1 MSLQAVWHI
10 ARRELRALFDHPTGY
25 ILLVVFLA
33 VTNFLYFRQLFL
45 VQVATL
51 RPMLE
56 FLPWTF
62 LFFVPA
68 VTMRA
73 IAEDAR
79 SGTLEVVLAQPVTE
93 LELVLGK
100 YAGQLLFVWSALA
113 LTVPVAVGLSF
124 GADLQVGVMVAQYV
138 GAGLLAAGLTA
149 IGLWASSV
157 TPNQITAFIV
167 AVAVM
172 FPLILVGLNPLI
184 VGLPPVLASVAAN
197 LGVLSHFQNIARG
210 VIDLRDAVYF
220 LTLAAIFL
228 AFAHLAVT
236 GRRLAPRGEALG
248 RLRLGTALI
257 AITLVV
263 VNLFGRHI
271 GGRLDL
277 TPGNAYT
284 LSPYMK
290 ELLGELDDLV
300 TLTLFVSPEL
310 PPSVSLVKR
319 DIEDLLSD
327 IESAGGSNVRVL
339 SLDPT
344 DDEEGA
350 NEARSLGI
358 PPVQFN
364 VIGQSE
370 LSVKEG
376 YLGIAVQYA
385 DGVETI
391 PFVERTDDLEYRL
404 ASFVRSLTRTERPAV
419 GLVTQ
424 AEPGSGNSFQILREE
439 LERIYEVRSLSAYD
453 SAPALDGLESLV
465 IVGNPGVAPSFPVEA
480 YRAFV
485 DGGGGLLVMASG
497 MQRVPQ
503 GFMAQPAPVLWNR
516 VLEPFGVSI
525 RSDMVF
531 DLASNERVQAPAQ
544 GGQFQLIVNYPF
556 WMRALSTRAS
566 TVNRDI
572 DAVLTPWA
580 STIDTSAA
588 TPGTVTPLLT
598 SSRAAGTEVAQV
610 IVAPQRRDY
619 PQDSLSIQL
628 VAALVDAAAA
638 DSTTGT
644 GRVVVV
650 GNADFVSDRFVQ
662 GSPAG
667 AVFALNAVDWLAQEN
682 ALIAIR
688 AKDRSPPPLVLES
701 DVARDAV
708 KYGNLVGV
716 PLLLTLVGVVRLWR
730 RKRRSRLTYRPASVP
745 EGA

>member
-1 MSLQAVWHI
+1 MSPQMTWHI
-10 ARRELRALFDHPTGY
+10 ARRELRALFDQPTGY

-73 IAEDAR
+73 VAEDAR

-100 YAGQLLFVWSALA
+100 YLGQLLFVWSALA
-113 LTVPVAVGLSF
+113 LTVPVAIGLSF
-124 GADLQVGVMVAQYV
+124 GADLQVGVIVAQYV
-138 GAGLLAAGLTA
+138 GAALLAAGLSA
-149 IGLWASSV
+149 VGLWASSV
-157 TPNQITAFIV
+157 TRNQITAFIL

-184 VGLPPVLASVAAN
+184 VGLPPVLATVAAN

-220 LTLAAIFL
+220 VTLAAIFL
-228 AFAHLAVT
+228 AFAHLAVM
-236 GRRLAPRGEALG
+236 GKRLSPHRETRG

-284 LSPYMK
+284 LSPYTK
-290 ELLGELDDLV
+290 ELLRGLDDLV
-300 TLTLFVSPEL
+300 TFKLFVSPEL
-310 PPSVSLVKR
+310 PPTVSLVKR
-319 DIEDLLSD
+319 DIEDLFGD

-344 DDEEGA
+344 DDEDA
-350 NEARSLGI
+350 ASEARSLGI
-358 PPVQFN
+358 PPIQFN

-385 DGVETI
+385 DGAESI

-404 ASFVRSLTRTERPAV
+404 ASFVRSLTRTERPVV

-424 AEPGSGNSFQILREE
+424 PEPGSGSSFQMLREE
-439 LERIYEVRSLSAYD
+439 LERTYEVRSLSAYD
-453 SAPALDGLESLV
+453 SAPALDGVATLV
-465 IVGNPGVAPSFPVEA
+465 MVGNPGVVPSFPVA
-480 YRAFV
+480 PYRAFL

-497 MQRVPQ
+497 MQRAPQ

-516 VLEPFGVSI
+516 VLEPLGVTI
-525 RSDMVF
+525 RSDMVY

-544 GGQFQLIVNYPF
+544 GGQFQLIVAYPF
-556 WMRALSTRAS
+556 WMRAVSTRAS

-572 DAVLTPWA
+572 DAVLLPWA
-580 STIDTSAA
+580 STIDTSRAV
-588 TPGTVTPLLT
+588 PGTVTPLLT
-598 SSRAAGTEVAQV
+598 SSRAAGKEMAQV
-610 IVAPQRRDY
+610 FVAPQRRDF
-619 PQDSLSIQL
+619 PQDSLAVQL
-628 VAALVDAAAA
+628 VAALVDAAAN
-638 DSTTGT
+638 DSAEGPA
-644 GRVVVV
+644 RAVIV
-650 GNADFVSDRFVQ
+650 GNADFVSDRFAQ
-662 GSPAG
+662 GSPSG
-667 AVFALNAVDWLAQEN
+667 VVFALNAVDWLAQES
-682 ALIAIR
+682 ALISIR
-688 AKDRSPPPLVLES
+688 AKDRSPPTLVLES
-701 DVARDAV
+701 DVARDAI
-708 KYGNLVGV
+708 KYGNLIGV
-716 PLLLTLVGVVRLWR
+716 PLLLSLAGVLRLWR
-730 RKRRSRLTYRPASVP
+730 RKRRSRLIYRPRSVP
-745 EGA
+745 EVA